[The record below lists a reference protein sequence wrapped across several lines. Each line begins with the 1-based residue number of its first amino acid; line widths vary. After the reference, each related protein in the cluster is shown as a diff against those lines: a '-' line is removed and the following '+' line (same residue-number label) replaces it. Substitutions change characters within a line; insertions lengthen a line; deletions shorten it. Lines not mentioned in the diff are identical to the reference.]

1 MSLGRTRRIL
11 LSMETSALRYAFSK
25 VLLRKSSSQKCYTSR
40 IITFLSPS
48 GYAPQRANGMAWT
61 LKTRLRGVLR
71 RCAFKPVIL
80 MYHRI
85 AATDLDPW
93 ELAVSPTNFEKQVR
107 DLAKTRRVLPL
118 RELASRHIE
127 GSLPPDAAAI
137 TFDDGYAC
145 NALIAAP
152 VLETLGLPATFF
164 LVTSMLG
171 KTDEFW
177 NDALERVIFDTRAA
191 GPASIVVAGRDAH
204 VDLGEQAD
212 DYQLGRGWRAMHEPP
227 RTAREQAYL
236 KLWKVLKPA
245 SFDVQYQAIESLARQ
260 VGSDLSP
267 RTSHRPMTIDEARML
282 SRRSRLDISG
292 HTDTHVSLPLW
303 DRHIQLKE
311 IQKSCRT
318 CEDLSCRPCT
328 TFAYPYGDYSDLT
341 IECAKESGLVCA
353 VSAYP
358 RPVANTDLPLVLP
371 RIMMTNESIVGYLD
385 AN

>member
-1 MSLGRTRRIL
+1 
-11 LSMETSALRYAFSK
+11 
-25 VLLRKSSSQKCYTSR
+25 
-40 IITFLSPS
+40 
-48 GYAPQRANGMAWT
+48 MAWSLRT
-61 LKTRLRGVLR
+61 KLRGVLR
-71 RCAFKPVIL
+71 RCGFKPVIL

-85 AATDLDPW
+85 AETDLDPW
-93 ELAVSPTNFEKQVR
+93 ELAVSPANFERQMR

-118 RELASRHIE
+118 REFASRHIE

-145 NALIAAP
+145 NAWIAAP
-152 VLETLGLPATFF
+152 LLEALGLPATFF
-164 LVTSMLG
+164 LATSMLG
-171 KTDEFW
+171 KSDEFW
-177 NDALERVIFDTRAA
+177 NDALERIIFDPKAA
-191 GPASIVVAGRDAH
+191 GLASIGVAGCETH
-204 VDLGEQAD
+204 VDLGGQAAD
-212 DYQLGRGWRAMHEPP
+212 DYQLGRGWRAMQEPP
-227 RTAREQAYL
+227 RTAREHAYL

-245 SFDVQYQAIESLARQ
+245 SFTVQYQAIESLARQ
-260 VGSDLSP
+260 VGSDLAP
-267 RTSHRPMTIDEARML
+267 RTSHRPMTNDEARIL

-292 HTDTHVSLPLW
+292 HTETHVSLPLW

-311 IQKSCRT
+311 IQQSRRT

-341 IECAKESGLVCA
+341 IECAIESGLVCA

-371 RIMMTNESIVGYLD
+371 RIMMRNESIVGHLG